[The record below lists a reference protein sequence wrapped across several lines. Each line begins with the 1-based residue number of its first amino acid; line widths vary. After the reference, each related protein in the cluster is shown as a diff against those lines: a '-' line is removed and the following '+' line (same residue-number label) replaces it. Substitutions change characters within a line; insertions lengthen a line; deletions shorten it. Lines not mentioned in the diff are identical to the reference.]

1 MTRASA
7 AEIESTAITVL
18 LIDESTKDINLI
30 KQMLSGENIVVKV
43 ATDVDMGLSLMDA
56 GIDLIILDL
65 YLPYSQGYDTFEV
78 ISDYSTMIPMIV
90 LTHNRDKELAQK
102 AMHHGAQDYLFKET
116 INSEVLVRSIRYAI
130 ERKKLVEEQR
140 LIKYGLIESS
150 SGIEQ
155 FGYVVAHDL
164 TQPLKGVIERLQLL
178 RSDHAIKQLDKAIW
192 ENISSALD
200 SAARMQ
206 EIITDL
212 VEFSK
217 VGIEGKPLEPV
228 NMEEVLAAVLK
239 EREGSTYKANATVTH
254 DPLPTILAD
263 RTQMTLLLNNL
274 LDNTIRFRG
283 TRPILV
289 HISADEGSKE
299 WSFSVKDNGTGI
311 PVQFQ
316 DIARGEFKGLF
327 IESATGEYPGAGID
341 LIISKRIVER
351 HGGSLWVD
359 SEGGKWSMYR
369 YHIEDPVRFRE
380 SIKVTIEHGHA
391 NDQSN
396 DYSSVAYWY
405 QSEPHKPLPDL
416 PEVKD
421 RLPRKHTVGQR

>member
-228 NMEEVLAAVLK
+228 NMEEVLVAVLN
-239 EREGSTYKANATVTH
+239 ERGSLIANAGASVTH
-254 DPLPTILAD
+254 DHLPIILAD
-263 RTQMTLLLNNL
+263 GTQMALLLHKL
-274 LDNTIRFRG
+274 LDNAIRFRG
-283 TRPILV
+283 TRPLLI
-289 HISADEGSKE
+289 HISAIEGPIE
-299 WSFSVKDNGTGI
+299 WSFSVRVNGI
-311 PVQFQ
+311 EMPERFQ
-316 DIARGEFKGLF
+316 EMVRGEFGRLF
-327 IESATGEYPGAGID
+327 TERTTGDYPGAGID
-341 LIISKRIVER
+341 LIISKRIAER
-351 HGGSLWVD
+351 HGGSLWVNP
-359 SEGGKWSMYR
+359 EGGNWTT
-369 YHIEDPVRFRE
+369 YHF
-380 SIKVTIEHGHA
+380 TIPKEH
-391 NDQSN
+391 
-396 DYSSVAYWY
+396 
-405 QSEPHKPLPDL
+405 P
-416 PEVKD
+416 
-421 RLPRKHTVGQR
+421 